1 MQDLSLAKS
10 ILVTGSNKG
19 IGYGILKGL
28 LQKTKDYK
36 LILTSRDKELGG
48 ISLNELKTEFPE
60 KKNSLYYHQ
69 LDITDKQSIKNC
81 LEWVKKE
88 FGQLDILVNNAAVAQ
103 KGSKFDT
110 EVFDFTFGP
119 NVFGTIN
126 LTESVIEQDL
136 IRKNGKIIMIGS
148 IAGLISRLTK
158 KELQNEFTSQ
168 ELEVDKLLELSRRF
182 RDAIEFNRIEQEGWP
197 KSVYSV
203 SKMTVNVYPRI
214 LAKRKEIIE
223 RNIGVY
229 SCHPGWVKTDMAGPN
244 APLSLEEGVVT
255 PIHVIELDDG
265 IISERQGKYYD
276 RCQIANLI

>member
-1 MQDLSLAKS
+1 MQDLSIAKS

-28 LQKTKDYK
+28 LQKNKNYK
-36 LILTSRDKELGG
+36 LILTSRNEELGG
-48 ISLNELKTEFPE
+48 ISLNELRTEFPE

-69 LDITDKQSIKNC
+69 LDITDKESIKNC
-81 LEWVKKE
+81 LEWVRKE
-88 FGQLDILVNNAAVAQ
+88 FGQIDILVNNAAVAQ

-110 EVFDFTFGP
+110 EVFDLTFSP
-119 NVFGTIN
+119 NVYGTIN

-136 IRKNGKIIMIGS
+136 ISKNGKIIMIGS
-148 IAGLISRLTK
+148 IAGLLSRLTK

-168 ELEVDKLLELSRRF
+168 DLEVDKLKELSKRF
-182 RDAIEFNRIEQEGWP
+182 RDAIEFNRLEQEGWP
-197 KSVYSV
+197 RSVYSV
-203 SKMTVNVYPRI
+203 SKMIINVYPRI

-255 PIHVIELDDG
+255 PIHVIELEDG
-265 IISERQGKYYD
+265 INPERQGKYYD
-276 RCQIANLI
+276 CCNIANLI